1 MRGKSS
7 DDGLSGPADNM
18 NLHPTDTRCTRRFP
32 ERLCEEDETPCT
44 LRSMASNKLVTCP
57 SCGFE
62 KNPEGSE
69 RCGSCGA
76 KIDSLDKAAKTREEE
91 AERRYQQDGLSVQ
104 WTLIALAVQALLTG
118 AVVFGLPWL
127 IRALDFEGGNG
138 MIVCIPVWFLG
149 GLLVGMISPGRTFI
163 EPMIASF
170 LVAIPSTYL
179 LHASQTVRVLPSFLY
194 VIMGAIGVLF
204 TLIGSYLG
212 ERWQLVAPPAKKA

>member
-1 MRGKSS
+1 
-7 DDGLSGPADNM
+7 
-18 NLHPTDTRCTRRFP
+18 
-32 ERLCEEDETPCT
+32 
-44 LRSMASNKLVTCP
+44 MASSKTITCP
-57 SCGFE
+57 SCGFD
-62 KNPEGSE
+62 KNPEGSA

-76 KIDSLDKAAKTREEE
+76 KMEAIDKSSKTREEE
-91 AERRYQQDGLSVQ
+91 LERRYQQEGLSVQ
-104 WTLIALAVQALLTG
+104 WTLIALGVQALLTG

-138 MIVCIPVWFLG
+138 MLVCIPVWFLG

-163 EPMIASF
+163 EPMLAAF

-179 LHASQTVRVLPSFLY
+179 LHASQTVRVLPGFLY

-212 ERWQLVAPPAKKA
+212 ERWQLVAPPPPKKA